1 MSGHSKWAS
10 IKRAKGATDIKRGK
24 VFTQLAKA
32 ITVAARLGK
41 NLDTAIEAARAANM
55 PKENIDRAIKRGTG
69 ALGGD
74 AQIEEVLY
82 EAYGPGGAA
91 LLIAA
96 LTDNRNRTI
105 GELRAIAN
113 KHGMTLANPGA
124 VKFLFDERGILEVA
138 IQGSADEAQLALID
152 CGVDDIDVQADRLV
166 GYTAP
171 DQLFVAR
178 RAAEQVG
185 LRVLGGRIGFVPKT
199 LHQLSVSDQEQLLH
213 AMELIDDLDDVSS
226 VETNALFTQ

>member
-105 GELRAIAN
+105 G
-113 KHGMTLANPGA
+113 
-124 VKFLFDERGILEVA
+124 
-138 IQGSADEAQLALID
+138 
-152 CGVDDIDVQADRLV
+152 
-166 GYTAP
+166 
-171 DQLFVAR
+171 
-178 RAAEQVG
+178 
-185 LRVLGGRIGFVPKT
+185 
-199 LHQLSVSDQEQLLH
+199 
-213 AMELIDDLDDVSS
+213 
-226 VETNALFTQ
+226 

>member
-1 MSGHSKWAS
+1 
-10 IKRAKGATDIKRGK
+10 
-24 VFTQLAKA
+24 
-32 ITVAARLGK
+32 
-41 NLDTAIEAARAANM
+41 
-55 PKENIDRAIKRGTG
+55 
-69 ALGGD
+69 
-74 AQIEEVLY
+74 
-82 EAYGPGGAA
+82 
-91 LLIAA
+91 
-96 LTDNRNRTI
+96 
-105 GELRAIAN
+105 
-113 KHGMTLANPGA
+113 MTLANPGA